1 MTDVAVHAPRRAAP
15 DAGPDWRYRAACRDT
30 DPELFFPVGTAGP
43 GLRQLDQ
50 AKQVCAGCGVRTACL
65 DWALASGQEAGVW
78 GGTSEDERR
87 ALRRLRQAGEAVR
100 WRAGGTTDRSA

>member
-1 MTDVAVHAPRRAAP
+1 MTDVAVHAPRRPPP
-15 DAGPDWRYRAACRDT
+15 DGSPDWRDRAACRDT

-43 GLRQLDQ
+43 GQRQLDQ
-50 AKQVCAGCGVRTACL
+50 AKQVCAGCQVRTSCL

-87 ALRRLRQAGEAVR
+87 ALRLRRAGEGLEPRTVR
-100 WRAGGTTDRSA
+100 RNF